1 MTEGVV
7 VVRVVV
13 TGQGRVGLPLAVRAA
28 EVGHRVVGYDV
39 DEHRIKRLAAGEPQV
54 ADVPAA
60 RLRPLL
66 RSGAYRPS
74 ADPADVEGF
83 DVAVITVP
91 APLRDGAPDLSL
103 VESSAMLLARHL
115 RPGATVV
122 LESTGYPGTTEELL
136 APLLEEG
143 SGLTAGP
150 DFHLGC
156 SPERIDRGDPAWRL
170 ENTPK
175 VVSGLGPA
183 ALAAVDGFYRQLV
196 ERTVPVSSCRQAEL
210 TQLLECGFRQVN
222 TALVNELAMFAHD
235 LGLDL
240 REAIDAAAVG
250 PFGHPRFTPGPGADG
265 PCLPIDPACLPW
277 RAERALGQ
285 SFRLVELAN
294 EVNGRMPEYVVRR
307 LTAALTER
315 RRPVRGSRV
324 LLLGPADEGGA
335 AGGSGGTP
343 AARIAELLTRAGAEV
358 RVAGPHPVPG
368 PHPPAGPHPDGGPS
382 ASTAR
387 VGATPGELAAADAVV
402 LLADHEDVDD
412 RAVTRHARYV
422 LDCRRRPAG
431 AAVEVL

>member
-1 MTEGVV
+1 M
-7 VVRVVV
+7 RVVV

-28 EVGHRVVGYDV
+28 EVGHRVVGYDP
-39 DEHRIKRLAAGEPQV
+39 DEHRIKRLTVGESHV
-54 ADVPAA
+54 EDVPAA

-66 RSGAYRPS
+66 ASGAYRPS
-74 ADPADVEGF
+74 ADPADVEDF
-83 DVAVITVP
+83 DMAVITVP
-91 APLRDGAPDLSL
+91 APLRDGAPDLAR
-103 VESSAMLLARHL
+103 VESAASLLARYL

-122 LESTGYPGTTEELL
+122 LETTAYPGTTEELL

-143 SGLTAGP
+143 SGLTAGR

-156 SPERIDRGDPAWRL
+156 SPERTGRGDPARRL

-210 TQLLECGFRQVN
+210 TRLLECGVRQVN

-240 REAIDAAAVG
+240 REAIDAAATE
-250 PFGHPRFTPGPGADG
+250 PFGPPRFTPGPGTDG
-265 PCLPIDPACLPW
+265 PCLPIDPAYLPW
-277 RAERALGQ
+277 RADRALGQ

-294 EVNGRMPEYVVRR
+294 EVNGRMPDYVVRR
-307 LTAALTER
+307 LTAALDER
-315 RRPVRGSRV
+315 RRPVRGARL
-324 LLLGPADEGGA
+324 LLLGPADACGTGDCGECGDSADFGDSWA
-335 AGGSGGTP
+335 TP

-358 RVAGPHPVPG
+358 RAAGPRSGCCPDG
-368 PHPPAGPHPDGGPS
+368 PPA
-382 ASTAR
+382 AAVTR
-387 VGATPGELAAADAVV
+387 VAVTPGELAAADAVV
-402 LLADHEDVDD
+402 LLSDHAEHDD

>member
-1 MTEGVV
+1 M
-7 VVRVVV
+7 RVVV

-39 DEHRIKRLAAGEPQV
+39 DEHRIKRLTAGESYV

-66 RSGAYRPS
+66 ESGAYRPS
-74 ADPADVEGF
+74 TDPADVEGF

-91 APLRDGAPDLSL
+91 APLRDGAPDLSR

-143 SGLTAGP
+143 SGLAAGP

-156 SPERIDRGDPAWRL
+156 SPERIDRGDPARRL

-210 TQLLECGFRQVN
+210 TRLLECGFRQVN

-240 REAIDAAAVG
+240 REAIDAAAVQ

-277 RAERALGQ
+277 RAQRALGQ

-307 LTAALTER
+307 LTAALDER

-324 LLLGPADEGGA
+324 LLLGPSYAGD
-335 AGGSGGTP
+335 AGGSGATP
-343 AARIAELLTRAGAEV
+343 TARIAELLTRAGAEV
-358 RVAGPHPVPG
+358 RIACPY
-368 PHPPAGPHPDGGPS
+368 PDGGPF
-382 ASTAR
+382 ASVAR
-387 VGATPGELAAADAVV
+387 VEATPGELAAADAVV
-402 LLADHEDVDD
+402 LLTDHEDVDD

>member
-1 MTEGVV
+1 M
-7 VVRVVV
+7 RVVV

-28 EVGHRVVGYDV
+28 EVGHRVVGYDP
-39 DEHRIKRLAAGEPQV
+39 DERRVERLTAGGSHVE
-54 ADVPAA
+54 DVPAA

-66 RSGAYRPS
+66 ASGAYRPS

-91 APLRDGAPDLSL
+91 APLRDGALDLSR
-103 VESSAMLLARHL
+103 VESAAVLLARHL

-122 LESTGYPGTTEELL
+122 LETTAYPGTTEEVL

-143 SGLTAGP
+143 SGLTAGR

-156 SPERIDRGDPAWRL
+156 SPERTGPGDPARRL

-210 TQLLECGFRQVN
+210 TRLLECGFRQVN

-240 REAIDAAAVG
+240 REAIDAAATESFG
-250 PFGHPRFTPGPGADG
+250 PPRLTPGPGTDG
-265 PCLPIDPACLPW
+265 PCLPIDPAYLPW

-294 EVNGRMPEYVVRR
+294 EVNGRMPDYVVRR
-307 LTAALTER
+307 LTAALEER
-315 RRPVRGSRV
+315 RRPVRGARV
-324 LLLGPADEGGA
+324 LLLGPADACGA
-335 AGGSGGTP
+335 GDCGTCGDFADVGESRATP
-343 AARIAELLTRAGAEV
+343 AVRIAELLARAGAEV
-358 RVAGPHPVPG
+358 RAAGPRSGCCPDG
-368 PHPPAGPHPDGGPS
+368 RPPAVTPV
-382 ASTAR
+382 R
-387 VGATPGELAAADAVV
+387 ATPGELAAADAVV
-402 LLADHEDVDD
+402 LLGDPADHDD